1 MAKET
6 KPVVASAKPESVELD
21 EELTKAE
28 TVLITGPAMIVSR
41 LGFGGVLGFCSGYA
55 IKQAS
60 KALAVVVGSAVVLL
74 QSMQY
79 FGYIEVKWDKIQ
91 KDTMRSLSS
100 DGQESFGVKDVK
112 YWTRKMMRILTHQGP
127 TAGGFAAGIYI
138 GLGM

>member
-6 KPVVASAKPESVELD
+6 SPTKAGGED
-21 EELTKAE
+21 EELSNAE
-28 TVLITGPAMIVSR
+28 ALLLSGPSMVVAR

-74 QSMQY
+74 QSLQY
-79 FGYIEVKWDKIQ
+79 FGYIEVKWQKIQ
-91 KDTMRSLSS
+91 ADTMKALST
-100 DGQESFGVKDVK
+100 DGKEALGVKDVK
-112 YWTRKMMRILTHQGP
+112 YWTRRMMRILTHQGP
-127 TAGGFAAGIYI
+127 TAGAFAAGIYI